1 MLDIRRH
8 RIDKKSRKQILEEVE
23 VGAKHFN
30 YVEFGWRDFEKHFH
44 ISRTPAVKE
53 FGSWSKSMEALR
65 VSLAEKGIIFNP
77 RPYAPQRIYSDAD
90 MFIEMERIWEL
101 VGQRPSRNEWES
113 SDCRISYNAYKKRFG
128 SWLNAWIRFVEYKTG
143 TDFQLESFVIAEP
156 ADDVSHSEVS
166 DSLPRLR
173 SIPLRTRLF
182 VLERDKFRCVYC
194 GRSPALNHGI
204 SLHIDHI
211 QPFSKGG
218 SNDVDNLQTLCN
230 ECNLG
235 KGDLYRPERDN

>member
-1 MLDIRRH
+1 MLDIRRY
-8 RIDKKSRKQILEEVE
+8 RIDKKSRKQILDELEIA
-23 VGAKHFN
+23 AKHFN
-30 YVEFGWRDFEKHFH
+30 YIEFGWRDFERHFH

-65 VSLAEKGIIFNP
+65 VSLAEKGISLNP

-90 MFIEMERIWEL
+90 MFSEMERIWEL
-101 VGQRPSRNEWES
+101 VGQRPSRYEWES
-113 SDCRISYNAYKKRFG
+113 TDYRISYGAYKKRFG
-128 SWLNAWIRFVEYKTG
+128 SWMNAWIRFVEFKTG
-143 TDFQLESFVIAEP
+143 TDIQSDSFIISEDV
-156 ADDVSHSEVS
+156 DDVSIDDTSNTK
-166 DSLPRLR
+166 PRSR
-173 SIPLRTRLF
+173 SIPLRTRLL

-211 QPFSKGG
+211 YPFSKGG
-218 SNDVDNLQTLCN
+218 SNEIDNLQTLCN

-235 KGDLYRPERDN
+235 KGNLYHS